1 MEVNPTARGGWVVA
15 PLSLALLYLLLA
27 LPDLGRP
34 VHNTIEAIRIACAQ
48 SMVEEGHWLIP
59 ETWGAPYIFKPPLS
73 PWIIAAGGLIAGRVD
88 ETIARLATAGV
99 SALLLV
105 TLWAMSRR
113 PLGTGRAWLAALIL
127 VAGYDFTHRAAYALI
142 DLPLTLALGAAAWAF
157 YRGME
162 AEEGGGER
170 AFAAVHTLG
179 VVAALLKGP
188 LALAVLA
195 AVVIP
200 TALALGR
207 GRALVALVRRRTTL
221 LWLLPAAWYG
231 VAAVGGGAAA
241 RALLS
246 TELTQQITGL
256 NEHEP
261 PLWYLKSLATHFF
274 PWGLLLPLTVLPAWR
289 RDRRLATFVGVWAVA
304 IFLLFSLSAEK
315 THRYLMPIYPA
326 LAAWVVLG
334 IDSRWAARGLSMAS
348 VVTGAVAA
356 GGAIVAATA
365 PLWAHPN
372 HSYLHTVAAA
382 HPLFLAV
389 ALVAMAVAAAGAGHL
404 AWHGRPQRGAALL
417 AVALAALQG
426 PGYWHLQRLPDHDPR
441 AHLAAV
447 RNRVGEAPLAVYAWT
462 ARDQGALPFYLRRK
476 PVELATPDAAVA
488 HLAPGG
494 TYLLLPEPRWAE
506 AAAQGDTLRE
516 VYRFPFQPNK
526 GRVETLCL
534 VTRDPATPPRLP
546 AEAAPL
552 PSPSP

>member
-48 SMVEEGHWLIP
+48 SMVEGGHWLIP

-207 GRALVALVRRRTTL
+207 
-221 LWLLPAAWYG
+221 
-231 VAAVGGGAAA
+231 
-241 RALLS
+241 
-246 TELTQQITGL
+246 
-256 NEHEP
+256 
-261 PLWYLKSLATHFF
+261 
-274 PWGLLLPLTVLPAWR
+274 
-289 RDRRLATFVGVWAVA
+289 
-304 IFLLFSLSAEK
+304 
-315 THRYLMPIYPA
+315 
-326 LAAWVVLG
+326 
-334 IDSRWAARGLSMAS
+334 
-348 VVTGAVAA
+348 
-356 GGAIVAATA
+356 
-365 PLWAHPN
+365 
-372 HSYLHTVAAA
+372 
-382 HPLFLAV
+382 
-389 ALVAMAVAAAGAGHL
+389 
-404 AWHGRPQRGAALL
+404 
-417 AVALAALQG
+417 
-426 PGYWHLQRLPDHDPR
+426 
-441 AHLAAV
+441 
-447 RNRVGEAPLAVYAWT
+447 
-462 ARDQGALPFYLRRK
+462 
-476 PVELATPDAAVA
+476 
-488 HLAPGG
+488 
-494 TYLLLPEPRWAE
+494 
-506 AAAQGDTLRE
+506 
-516 VYRFPFQPNK
+516 
-526 GRVETLCL
+526 
-534 VTRDPATPPRLP
+534 
-546 AEAAPL
+546 
-552 PSPSP
+552 